1 MDKTAK
7 KCIVWAIVCFIVAA
21 IIHPILPLSVASM
34 GGEPVEFNFFFGIVE
49 PILAFIQGVFFA
61 IGGAFV
67 GAAVVVNWLASRASV
82 ATTHLL

>member
-1 MDKTAK
+1 
-7 KCIVWAIVCFIVAA
+7 
-21 IIHPILPLSVASM
+21 M

-67 GAAVVVNWLASRASV
+67 GAAVVVNWLASRAS
-82 ATTHLL
+82 ATTTHLL